1 MRVTGIETTKKGRY
15 ALMVDGEFAF
25 SLHRDTF
32 LLCPWLQKGAE
43 VTPERLETLRQE
55 DELRSARE
63 RALDLLSAAEQTS
76 GTLRQKLLRWYGEE
90 AVEAAVL
97 RMEELGL
104 VDDEAYARRLARDL
118 LARKHYPRRRLAQEL
133 TGKGIDRAL
142 AEEAAAEAMEEAET
156 DDGQQALELLRKK
169 YYNRLYDENARR
181 KTAAA
186 LARYG
191 FGGDAVRRAMEA
203 ALSDQEDN
211 GN

>member
-43 VTPERLETLRQE
+43 VSPERLETLRQE

>member
-1 MRVTGIETTKKGRY
+1 MGIWE
-15 ALMVDGEFAF
+15 
-25 SLHRDTF
+25 RDEGIRT
-32 LLCPWLQKGAE
+32 
-43 VTPERLETLRQE
+43 
-55 DELRSARE
+55 
-63 RALDLLSAAEQTS
+63 
-76 GTLRQKLLRWYGEE
+76 
-90 AVEAAVL
+90 AVEAGLGELAAEVRAGRHPAELAGAVGIAHQHL
-97 RMEELGL
+97 AGAQAAEETAARMEELGL

>member
-1 MRVTGIETTKKGRY
+1 MRDHSR
-15 ALMVDGEFAF
+15 GE
-25 SLHRDTF
+25 LE
-32 LLCPWLQKGAE
+32 QK
-43 VTPERLETLRQE
+43 LRQT
-55 DELRSARE
+55 AG
-63 RALDLLSAAEQTS
+63 AQAAEET
-76 GTLRQKLLRWYGEE
+76 
-90 AVEAAVL
+90 AA

-203 ALSDQEDN
+203 ALSDQEDS
-211 GN
+211 GD

>member
-1 MRVTGIETTKKGRY
+1 
-15 ALMVDGEFAF
+15 
-25 SLHRDTF
+25 
-32 LLCPWLQKGAE
+32 
-43 VTPERLETLRQE
+43 
-55 DELRSARE
+55 
-63 RALDLLSAAEQTS
+63 
-76 GTLRQKLLRWYGEE
+76 
-90 AVEAAVL
+90 
-97 RMEELGL
+97 MEELGL

-203 ALSDQEDN
+203 ALSDQEDS
-211 GN
+211 GD

>member
-1 MRVTGIETTKKGRY
+1 
-15 ALMVDGEFAF
+15 
-25 SLHRDTF
+25 
-32 LLCPWLQKGAE
+32 
-43 VTPERLETLRQE
+43 
-55 DELRSARE
+55 
-63 RALDLLSAAEQTS
+63 
-76 GTLRQKLLRWYGEE
+76 
-90 AVEAAVL
+90 
-97 RMEELGL
+97 MEELGL

-133 TGKGIDRAL
+133 TGKGIDHAL

-203 ALSDQEDN
+203 ALSDQEDS
-211 GN
+211 GD